1 MKFSVG
7 YQLCTDDA
15 LLQTIIRYR
24 QSISEIYFAF
34 SDLPNGRN
42 LSVNSQC
49 FTETGA
55 RRRQMEQLTFLHA
68 HGFSFQLLLNG
79 NCYGRH
85 ALSRA
90 FFCKIGDL
98 IEDLSAELSLTGVTT
113 TSPLIAKF
121 IKQKAKE
128 LGATVC
134 GIGGLDLFADEMPQ
148 RDPKMILPHA
158 KCIIGFGFAVP
169 KGLYMTMDIK
179 SQFYTY
185 TTMGVKY
192 IDEEMAEIFL
202 LKIGGLIEDEGYDA
216 CLQKAIP
223 NLRIKGDPTT
233 NPEVADTYE
242 LIHAVPVEPGKPC
255 PDVIIDFGKAA
266 KACGIGETGLSG
278 KIINREYGPFMRY
291 CFIIT
296 DAPLALDPP
305 LSQPVCDGCG
315 ECAKACPGNAIG
327 QNGRDTW
334 QCAVYYKGAHRSNPF
349 MTDDFLKDHPEREEI
364 LNGTKRFNRES
375 AREIFPKMDF
385 LPRTQWGYAPCLCG
399 KKCDVACYRHLKGGN
414 AL

>member
-55 RRRQMEQLTFLHA
+55 RRRQMEQLTFLQA

-121 IKQKAKE
+121 IKQNFPQLAVRASVNMEIGTAEGLDYLAEYFDGFYIKREYNRNLTKLRELRFWCDRNGKKLYGLANSGCLNFCSARTFHDNLVAHEAEISEMDNAYAFEGQCAHYLKSNEKREDWLRITNFIRPEDVALYEGMFDEMKLATRMSADPARIIKAYCTGSYRGAVTDLLEPNHVGLFYPAVIENKKLPDAFAKTVME
-128 LGATVC
+128 CDKHCAACDFCRNAQQNATV
-134 GIGGLDLFADEMPQ
+134 
-148 RDPKMILPHA
+148 IL
-158 KCIIGFGFAVP
+158 
-169 KGLYMTMDIK
+169 
-179 SQFYTY
+179 
-185 TTMGVKY
+185 
-192 IDEEMAEIFL
+192 E
-202 LKIGGLIEDEGYDA
+202 
-216 CLQKAIP
+216 
-223 NLRIKGDPTT
+223 
-233 NPEVADTYE
+233 
-242 LIHAVPVEPGKPC
+242 
-255 PDVIIDFGKAA
+255 
-266 KACGIGETGLSG
+266 
-278 KIINREYGPFMRY
+278 
-291 CFIIT
+291 
-296 DAPLALDPP
+296 
-305 LSQPVCDGCG
+305 
-315 ECAKACPGNAIG
+315 
-327 QNGRDTW
+327 
-334 QCAVYYKGAHRSNPF
+334 
-349 MTDDFLKDHPEREEI
+349 
-364 LNGTKRFNRES
+364 
-375 AREIFPKMDF
+375 
-385 LPRTQWGYAPCLCG
+385 
-399 KKCDVACYRHLKGGN
+399 
-414 AL
+414 